1 MEDKTLVNLKINLR
15 IGAKITL
22 CVVLTALA
30 FYIAYAVMSGGS
42 SLPSAYD
49 SLADGKQTATEAPL
63 PPPPF
68 AENPPISVLKDKGT
82 R

>member
-22 CVVLTALA
+22 CVVLTAIA
-30 FYIAYAVMSGGS
+30 FCIAYAVMSSSS

-49 SLADGKQTATEAPL
+49 SLASNEQVAAEMPL

-68 AENPPISVLKDKGT
+68 AENPPISAFKDKGA

>member
-22 CVVLTALA
+22 CVVLTAIA
-30 FYIAYAVMSGGS
+30 FCIAYAAMSSSS

-49 SLADGKQTATEAPL
+49 SLASNEQVAAEMPL

-68 AENPPISVLKDKGT
+68 AENPPISAFKDKGA

>member
-22 CVVLTALA
+22 CVVLTAIA
-30 FYIAYAVMSGGS
+30 FCIAYAVMSGDS

-49 SLADGKQTATEAPL
+49 SLASNEQAATGMPL

-68 AENPPISVLKDKGT
+68 AENPPISVLKDKGA